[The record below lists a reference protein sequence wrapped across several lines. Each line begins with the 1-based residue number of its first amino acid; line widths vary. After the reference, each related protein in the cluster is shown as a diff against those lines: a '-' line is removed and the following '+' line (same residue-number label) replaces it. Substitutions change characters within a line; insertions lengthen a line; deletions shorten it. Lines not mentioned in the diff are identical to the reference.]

1 MKGSVDR
8 DTSINGINFLEFRS
22 TYEHSEE
29 GSSLPPSVEK
39 RREFYGGIPGEPL
52 AGTVDA
58 NDNDRAVEEPSSKS
72 KCCLSCIELMAH
84 LRTRGSGR
92 QRTVYTATPV
102 CDGQPLG

>member
-39 RREFYGGIPGEPL
+39 RPGIYGGILDGPL
-52 AGTVDA
+52 ADTIDA
-58 NDNDRAVEEPSSKS
+58 SDNDRAIEEPSSKR
-72 KCCLSCIELMAH
+72 KC
-84 LRTRGSGR
+84 R
-92 QRTVYTATPV
+92 
-102 CDGQPLG
+102 